1 MENEEATQEDGTHT
15 RRPSLHVHNHIDDD
29 RHSTVRNDNP
39 VHVFSVKEHQRD
51 IWELAVRLTLL
62 MIMVPTPI
70 TVPLAVAIATGTT
83 LSKKT

>member
-1 MENEEATQEDGTHT
+1 M
-15 RRPSLHVHNHIDDD
+15 
-29 RHSTVRNDNP
+29 RNDNP